1 MVRSKEISGV
11 QPCTRK
17 YIVRHGAL
25 SLKPLIKHLAQP
37 LYFMLAFE
45 DLSSQLSVAH
55 SCHDC
60 HLLPWF
66 PLRWTL
72 SVLLEPK
79 GTISSVFPKS
89 PVVMVFYHSDRK
101 ETNRVSRYGKC
112 SSLSP
117 LYRLRCVK
125 TPAAGHKQQT
135 RKTKE
140 NNRGRLWVQ
149 V

>member
-17 YIVRHGAL
+17 YVTRRGAL

-37 LYFMLAFE
+37 LYFMLSFE
-45 DLSSQLSVAH
+45 VLSSQFSVAH

-79 GTISSVFPKS
+79 GTISSVFTKS

-101 ETNRVSRYGKC
+101 ETNRASRYGKC
-112 SSLSP
+112 SSLSS
-117 LYRLRCVK
+117 LNRLRCVK
-125 TPAAGHKQQT
+125 TPAANHKQQT
-135 RKTKE
+135 RKTAEADCGSKSDH
-140 NNRGRLWVQ
+140 
-149 V
+149 